1 MDQRQHRRRE
11 DDRWYRELIDNLADL
26 VCRYRTDT
34 TILYVNKAYADYFG
48 VTPDE
53 LIGRSYLDFVVE
65 SARPAALANTERLAT
80 ELTPSSPSAL
90 TEHASAFVDG
100 ELRWLQ
106 WSDRALFEDGR
117 LVGFVSVGR
126 DVTARRVAEE
136 QAQYR
141 GTYDALTGLRNRHS
155 IFESLEAA
163 LADASSTGAALGLL
177 FLDVDDFKAFNDT
190 SGHRFGDQV
199 LRAVAAA
206 LTAVG
211 RPGDTPGRLGGDE
224 FVLLCPD
231 CGGGEGLARLADRI
245 EALLAEREPPVRVSI
260 GAVVSHG
267 GESADDVLHRADLA
281 MYDRKAA
288 QQERSPGAGRRDQP
302 AA

>member
-1 MDQRQHRRRE
+1 MDQRQHQRRD

-48 VTPDE
+48 VSPEE
-53 LIGRSYLDFVVE
+53 LVGRSYLDFVVE
-65 SARPAALANTERLAT
+65 SARPAARANTERLAT
-80 ELTPSSPSAL
+80 QLTPSSPSAL
-90 TEHASAFVDG
+90 TEHASAYVNG

-141 GTYDALTGLRNRHS
+141 ATYDALTGLHNRHS
-155 IFESLEAA
+155 IFELLEAA
-163 LADASSTGAALGLL
+163 LTEARHQGTALGLL

-190 SGHRFGDQV
+190 HGHRFGDQV
-199 LRAVAAA
+199 LRRVAAA
-206 LTAVG
+206 LDAVA
-211 RPGDTPGRLGGDE
+211 RPADTPGRLGGDE

-231 CGGGEGLARLADRI
+231 CGGGEALACLAERI
-245 EALLAEREPPVRVSI
+245 EAQLAGGDPPVRVSI
-260 GAVVSHG
+260 GAVASG
-267 GESADDVLHRADLA
+267 GDDSADDLLHRADLS
-281 MYDRKAA
+281 MYERKAA
-288 QQERSPGAGRRDQP
+288 QHERAADAARRDQP